1 MKKSILQENPN
12 QCILCGRMDRP
23 LDRHHVF
30 GAANRKKSEKYGLFV
45 WLCHDECHIFGP
57 NAVHNN
63 RVADIELKQYAQATA
78 MDHYEWTTDEWIA
91 LFGRNYL

>member
-1 MKKSILQENPN
+1 MKSILQDVPTK
-12 QCILCGRMDRP
+12 CFLCGRTDRP

-30 GAANRKKSEKYGLFV
+30 GASNRKNSEKYGLTV

-78 MDHYEWTTDEWIA
+78 MEHYDWSREDWIR